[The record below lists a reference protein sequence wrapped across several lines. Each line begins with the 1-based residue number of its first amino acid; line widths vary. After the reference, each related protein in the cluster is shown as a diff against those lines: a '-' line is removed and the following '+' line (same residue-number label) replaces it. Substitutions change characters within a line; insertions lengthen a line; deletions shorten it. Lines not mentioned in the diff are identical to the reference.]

1 MWTGPAILGSEWSN
15 NCDHISSAVNARY
28 TDRMEVFMISK
39 GAGVL
44 LASKAAVG
52 GTKQLA
58 LYGEDRKPRV
68 TKLNKWKST
77 PKEVYP
83 PQETI

>member
-1 MWTGPAILGSEWSN
+1 
-15 NCDHISSAVNARY
+15 
-28 TDRMEVFMISK
+28 MEVFMISK